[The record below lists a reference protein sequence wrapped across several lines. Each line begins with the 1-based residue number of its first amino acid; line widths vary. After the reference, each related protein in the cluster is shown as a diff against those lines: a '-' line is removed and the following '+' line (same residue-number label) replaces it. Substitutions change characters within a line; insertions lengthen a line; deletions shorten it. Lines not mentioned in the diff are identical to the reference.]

1 MLTMKVFISGIG
13 GRMGDEVVKACLADK
28 DIEIVGGGKVVEL
41 DGKSIDPVSELTILG
56 LPASEFNT
64 YNLKIEGA
72 TQQTSVVFKSA
83 ENIKFARWFIDDIII
98 TQ

>member
-1 MLTMKVFISGIG
+1 MNANIPEKGPDAQRI
-13 GRMGDEVVKACLADK
+13 

-56 LPASEFNT
+56 LPSSEFKT
-64 YNLKIEGA
+64 YNLKIAVPEEASEGESEEVA
-72 TQQTSVVFKSA
+72 KQSVIFKSA